1 MGMMDYLRSSYD
13 LGPQFT
19 NVELQTKDIE
29 DCIGGTMSHY
39 WLSPDGHLYTID
51 YSHTADFVQI
61 NEGDEDYNNKH
72 KFMNFKWVPNGNK
85 GKVSPV
91 MLTKYIRVY
100 LSRWDGEWTDWPTL
114 KLHFK
119 YGRMLEYEDITGHR

>member
-1 MGMMDYLRSSYD
+1 MDYLRSSYD